1 MAVREKNIE
10 VKVGILV
17 LVALGVMASFIFVLG
32 NFSLSKG
39 FAFYVDFD
47 FSGNLQS
54 GAPVKV
60 AGIKVGKVESV
71 EYRGGEKDPQ
81 SNRRVYVRVKAWVE
95 ERVRGTV
102 FEDAEFFVNTQGVL
116 GEQYLEIVP
125 GTPAHA
131 PIQPGQV
138 LLGVTPPRMDLV
150 VARLYET
157 LDGVTRLLREDK
169 QSISDLLRAGA
180 RALRS
185 VDQLLVDNKQEIG
198 KLLSSL
204 DKFTDESAGLVKSV
218 RAGAGDPQRIR
229 AIFVGLE
236 KTAASVGRNI
246 EGLISRTNKAL
257 DGIGSL
263 ADTVGP
269 PEKQRI
275 KRALAQLEKLGDQVF
290 ALTGEA
296 RTMVQRINQGKGTAG
311 AFIAREELYDDIKEM
326 VRDLKRHPWKFL
338 WKE

>member
-1 MAVREKNIE
+1 MREKNIE

-17 LVALGVMASFIFVLG
+17 LVALGVLGAFIFVLG

-39 FAFYVDFD
+39 FSFFVDFD

-71 EYRGGEKDPQ
+71 EYRGGEKDPH
-81 SNRRVYVRVKAWVE
+81 SGRRVYVRARAWVE
-95 ERVRGTV
+95 ERVKGTV
-102 FEDAEFFVNTQGVL
+102 FEDAEFFINTQGVL

-125 GTPAHA
+125 GTPSHK

-157 LDGVTRLLREDK
+157 LDSVTRLLREDK
-169 QSISDLLRAGA
+169 QTISDLLRSGA

-198 KLLSSL
+198 RLLASL
-204 DKFTDESAGLVKSV
+204 DKFTDESAQLVKGV
-218 RAGAGDPQRIR
+218 RAGVGDPQKLR
-229 AIFVGLE
+229 AILGGLE
-236 KTAASVGRNI
+236 KTTVSVGRNI
-246 EGLISRTNKAL
+246 DGLLVRANKAL
-257 DGIGSL
+257 DGVNSI
-263 ADTVGP
+263 ADAVGP
-269 PEKQRI
+269 AEKQHIR
-275 KRALAQLEKLGDQVF
+275 KALQQLVKLSDQVTS
-290 ALTGEA
+290 LTGEA
-296 RTMVQRINQGKGTAG
+296 RTLVQRLNQGKGTAG
-311 AFIAREELYDDIKEM
+311 ALIAREELYDDIKEM